1 MVNSRA
7 AKGAGQAK
15 AQIVAYFTA
24 WVAQHCVQ
32 PRVIG
37 RTIAAF
43 NPFLMRWGKV
53 SGLAG
58 KSTRYCPGARRQ
70 KENFAVPIRFG
81 NQLKA
86 IEGRLMNMGGLVELQ
101 IKFAIEALTTLD
113 AEAAQQIAQLEMRVN
128 ELEVE
133 LDGAL
138 TAIIASRELAP
149 KDVRLLI
156 GISKATSNLERIG
169 DEANKI
175 GRMVQKLIAQGAARN
190 LPILE
195 LRYAG
200 EFAAAQLRSS
210 LDAFV
215 RMDVGSVVDIIRQDH
230 VIDQEFE
237 GYTRKLVTYM
247 MEDPRKISS
256 IMEMMFLAKSIE
268 RIGDHAKNLA
278 ELVVYMVNGKDVR
291 HTSVAQVQSAVDQRD
306 EEGA

>member
-1 MVNSRA
+1 M
-7 AKGAGQAK
+7 
-15 AQIVAYFTA
+15 
-24 WVAQHCVQ
+24 
-32 PRVIG
+32 
-37 RTIAAF
+37 
-43 NPFLMRWGKV
+43 
-53 SGLAG
+53 
-58 KSTRYCPGARRQ
+58 
-70 KENFAVPIRFG
+70 PIRFG